1 MHFTPAYE
9 NHASTSRI
17 SKMVRQSGSSA
28 AVGTDG
34 TQMDFRM
41 V

>member
-9 NHASTSRI
+9 KHAATSRI
-17 SKMVRQSGSSA
+17 SKMVRQSGSA
-28 AVGTDG
+28 AAFGTDG
-34 TQMDFRM
+34 TQMDFWM